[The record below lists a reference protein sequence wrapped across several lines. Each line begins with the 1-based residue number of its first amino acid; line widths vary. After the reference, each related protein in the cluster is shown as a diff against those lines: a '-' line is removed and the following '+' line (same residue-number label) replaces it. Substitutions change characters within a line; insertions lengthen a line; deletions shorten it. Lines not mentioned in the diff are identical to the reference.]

1 MAELA
6 GYKCLICH
14 NEFVIELLTDQE
26 SEQYRREGRPT
37 SPVICRQCN
46 GTQLERKS

>member
-6 GYKCLICH
+6 GYKCLICN
-14 NEFVIELLTDQE
+14 NEFVVKLLTEQE
-26 SEQYRREGRPT
+26 TEQCRREGQPT
-37 SPVICRQCN
+37 SPVFCQQCN